1 MTQEIPFSFT
11 ETALRELKNI
21 ISTKGIP
28 KEYGLRLGIKGGG
41 CSGISY
47 MLGFDTLKETD
58 LNYTFESI
66 SIYIEKKHMMYILGK
81 TVDFEDGINARGFV
95 FKD

>member
-28 KEYGLRLGIKGGG
+28 AEYGLRLGVKGGG

-47 MLGFDTLKETD
+47 MLGFDTPNESD
-58 LNYTFESI
+58 LSYTFESI
-66 SIYIEKKHMMYILGK
+66 SIYIDKKHMMYILGK
-81 TVDFEDGINARGFV
+81 TVDFEDGVNARGFI